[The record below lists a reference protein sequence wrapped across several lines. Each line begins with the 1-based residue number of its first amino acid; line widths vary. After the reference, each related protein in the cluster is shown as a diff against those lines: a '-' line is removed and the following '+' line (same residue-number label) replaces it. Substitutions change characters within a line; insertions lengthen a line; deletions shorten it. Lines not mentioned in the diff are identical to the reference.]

1 METGMDTGVFQMLAG
16 AMATVGVFA
25 LGLLFLAFI
34 FYPVLGFGNI
44 EYIGPAGEA

>member
-25 LGLLFLAFI
+25 LVIGVILIIANWKI
-34 FYPVLGFGNI
+34 FTKTGKSVWQY
-44 EYIGPAGEA
+44 